1 MLNAAVP
8 LQSITVLLLCSTLPH
23 SSLLLLY
30 SILDTLRS
38 SSPRYSSLLCSTLL
52 PSSLFYSSLP
62 LLCSPHLTVSVPL
75 LSSSLLFST
84 VLYLCSPLLSSSL
97 LFSPL
102 LSSTVLYSA
111 LLFSTLLSSSL
122 PVSTQPTG
130 HKTSELLLR
139 CRTRQLDLRLVGN
152 CYFIS
157 SATRSSLW
165 NFIW

>member
-75 LSSSLLFST
+75 LSSSLLFSS
-84 VLYLCSPLLSSSL
+84 LPCSPLL
-97 LFSPL
+97 FSP
-102 LSSTVLYSA
+102 
-111 LLFSTLLSSSL
+111 LLSSSL

-152 CYFIS
+152 CYLIS
-157 SATRSSLW
+157 SATRSSL
-165 NFIW
+165 